1 MFYPTFFNLI
11 DVEVINPHSRKTRA
25 GTHPIYLECV
35 PQNAQGTFSL
45 LYVTFDLI
53 GADETEIRKQ
63 ALSDLELV
71 AEGLKEMFLTYG
83 FSAKRTSGY
92 GVAEDKI
99 IKGEIK
105 TRAGRHDL
113 TGKVLSRL
121 MQEAGN
127 VSFD

>member
-1 MFYPTFFNLI
+1 
-11 DVEVINPHSRKTRA
+11 
-25 GTHPIYLECV
+25 
-35 PQNAQGTFSL
+35 
-45 LYVTFDLI
+45 
-53 GADETEIRKQ
+53 
-63 ALSDLELV
+63 
-71 AEGLKEMFLTYG
+71 MFLTYG